1 MSWSRN
7 SERYKR
13 LDSDHKIC
21 SHFSLQEATEWGQT
35 RERKRFFEIDLHLT
49 LFFIYYTSL
58 FLYFTHL
65 FSISMPKDDKIEV
78 EGKVLKSLPWAIF
91 EVELPEAFS
100 NMVIRAYVGGKM
112 QKNRIQLI
120 PGDTV
125 TIELTPYDLTR
136 GRITFRKPNANAPVY
151 VPKNKR

>member
-1 MSWSRN
+1 MLEKEQEIFRN
-7 SERYKR
+7 SFAFTPLFY
-13 LDSDHKIC
+13 I
-21 SHFSLQEATEWGQT
+21 
-35 RERKRFFEIDLHLT
+35 LH
-49 LFFIYYTSL
+49 
-58 FLYFTHL
+58 
-65 FSISMPKDDKIEV
+65 KIEV

-112 QKNRIQLI
+112 QKNMIRLI

-125 TIELTPYDLTR
+125 TVELTPYDLTR

-151 VPKNKR
+151 NPNNSRR

>member
-1 MSWSRN
+1 
-7 SERYKR
+7 
-13 LDSDHKIC
+13 
-21 SHFSLQEATEWGQT
+21 
-35 RERKRFFEIDLHLT
+35 
-49 LFFIYYTSL
+49 
-58 FLYFTHL
+58 
-65 FSISMPKDDKIEV
+65 MPKDDKIEV
-78 EGKVLKSLPWAIF
+78 EGKVLKALPWAIF

-100 NMVIRAYVGGKM
+100 NMVIRAYVSGKM

-151 VPKNKR
+151 VPNSNNRR